1 MKKKICIDHI
11 NNIFNRMFPL
21 SSKDID
27 HIDLEIDHIKV
38 GNFRLEGIRSNI
50 KVVIVIAVSTTI
62 ILSLAI
68 YFITK

>member
-1 MKKKICIDHI
+1 
-11 NNIFNRMFPL
+11 MFPL